1 MLHSLSPIPTPTLF
15 SWKQMLETQN
25 VTPKFRS
32 FHVPLCVLCL
42 CRLKSHFKI
51 GLGLGIS
58 SHFNENPSVDRFK
71 VEICTYL
78 YLLKNIKLIDEG
90 KDMSRYVYF
99 TIYWGFE
106 M

>member
-51 GLGLGIS
+51 GLRLGIS

-71 VEICTYL
+71 IEICTYL
-78 YLLKNIKLIDEG
+78 SISFKNIKLIDEG
-90 KDMSRYVYF
+90 KDMS
-99 TIYWGFE
+99 
-106 M
+106 